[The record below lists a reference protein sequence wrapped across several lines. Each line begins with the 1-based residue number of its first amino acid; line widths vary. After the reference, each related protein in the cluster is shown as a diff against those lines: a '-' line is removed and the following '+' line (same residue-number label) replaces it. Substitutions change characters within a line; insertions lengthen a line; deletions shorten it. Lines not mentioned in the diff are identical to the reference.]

1 MKRTVTMMLILS
13 LFAFSAYGQYW
24 GGWTGGLGTEAADT
38 LDAYGQGIAVDGA
51 GKIWYTPYY
60 SSETV
65 MVDTGSGTADDEQ
78 NCRGIYVFNPDGTEA
93 SFSPIKI
100 LTYDGVTDTLWN
112 SNRGLRTDADGNIV
126 AGSWCMYYRIN
137 HLTGEGMDKLTPY
150 PTADPED
157 SPWDGESITAAAFDD
172 DGNMYCNA
180 VIASAGPINAYDADW
195 ELIDNLVPADML
207 GGYSRTI
214 EVAPDGSAIYHCN
227 FTGSHGLVR
236 FNSSTGDVYGDF
248 TASVD
253 SLFPGLSVEAT
264 GWDPAG
270 RLWVGNTGG
279 AAFQNCGFYAFDP
292 ATDTMVD
299 SFIVGPSMVDLG
311 IKPRGIDF
319 AADGNTAYVTFF
331 NSWDNPAIFKIEKDV
346 VGVWEHTGTMISG
359 YALKANYP
367 NPFNPSTKL
376 DVVLK
381 DGGVADLR
389 IYDMRGAEVA
399 VLNNSYLS
407 AGEHTFTFDASQFAA
422 GVYIAKFTANGAMYT
437 QSMTLVK

>member
-1 MKRTVTMMLILS
+1 MKRTVTMMLILC
-13 LFAFSAYGQYW
+13 LFAFTAYGQYW
-24 GGWTGGLGTEAADT
+24 GGWTGGLGTADADT
-38 LDAYGQGIAVDGA
+38 LPAYGQGMAVDGA
-51 GKIWYTPYY
+51 GKIWYTSYY

-65 MVDTGSGTADDEQ
+65 MVDTGSGTADDAQ
-78 NCRGIYVFNPDGTEA
+78 NVRAIYVFNPDGTPA
-93 SFSPIKI
+93 SFSPITE
-100 LTYDGVTDTLWN
+100 LSVDGVNDTLWN
-112 SNRGLRTDADGNIV
+112 SNRGLRTDHNGDII

-137 HLTGEGMDKLTPY
+137 HLTGEGMDKLTPF
-150 PTADPED
+150 PTADPDD
-157 SPWDGESITAAAFDD
+157 SPWDGESITAAAVDA

-180 VIASAGPINAYDADW
+180 VVASVGAIKAFDPDW
-195 ELIDNLVPADML
+195 ELIDDLVPADVL

-214 EVAPDGSAIYHCN
+214 EVASDGSAVYHCN
-227 FTGSHGLVR
+227 FTGAFGLVR
-236 FNSSTGDVYGDF
+236 FNSSSGDVYGDF
-248 TASVD
+248 TADVD

-270 RLWVGNTGG
+270 RLWVGNTAG
-279 AAFQNCGFYAFDP
+279 AAFTNCAFYAFDP
-292 ATDTMVD
+292 TTETMVD
-299 SFIVGPSMVDLG
+299 SFIIGASHVAMG

-319 AADGNTAYVTFF
+319 AADGNTAYVTYY
-331 NSWDNPAIFKIEKDV
+331 NSWDNDAIYKIEKDV
-346 VGVWEHTGTMISG
+346 AGVWSHTGTMISG

-376 DVVLK
+376 DVVMK

-399 VLNNSYLS
+399 VLNNNYLS
-407 AGEHTFTFDASQFAA
+407 AGEHTFTFNAADFAA

>member
-1 MKRTVTMMLILS
+1 MLILC
-13 LFAFSAYGQYW
+13 LFAFTAYGQYW
-24 GGWTGGLGTEAADT
+24 GGWTGGLGTTRADT
-38 LDAYGQGIAVDGA
+38 LPAYGQGMAVDGA

-60 SSETV
+60 NSETV
-65 MVDTGSGTADDEQ
+65 MVDTGSGSVDFEQ
-78 NCRGIYVFNPDGTEA
+78 GCRGIYVFNPDGTEA

-100 LTYDGVTDTLWN
+100 LTVDGVTDTLWN
-112 SNRGLRTDADGNIV
+112 SSRGLRTDHNGDII

-137 HLTGEGMDKLTPY
+137 HLNGEGMAKLTPY
-150 PTADPED
+150 PTADPDD
-157 SPWDGESITAAAFDD
+157 SPWDGASITAAAVDA

-180 VIASAGPINAYDADW
+180 VICGDGPIKAFDPDW
-195 ELIDNLVPADML
+195 ELIDDLVPADML
-207 GGYSRTI
+207 NGYSRTL

-227 FTGSHGLVR
+227 FTGGYGLVR
-236 FNSSTGDVYGDF
+236 FNSDSDVYGDF
-248 TASVD
+248 TSSID
-253 SLFPGLSVEAT
+253 TLFPGLSVEAT

-270 RLWVGNTGG
+270 RLWVGNTAG
-279 AAFQNCGFYAFDP
+279 AAFTNCAFYAFDP

-299 SFIVGPSMVDLG
+299 SFIVSTSMVDLG

-319 AADGNTAYVTFF
+319 SSDGNIAYVTFF

-346 VGVWEHTGTMISG
+346 VGVWEHTGSFIAG

-376 DVVLK
+376 DVVMK

-399 VLNNSYLS
+399 VLNNNYLS
-407 AGEHTFTFDASQFAA
+407 AGEHSFTFNAANFAA

-437 QSMTLVK
+437 QTMTLVK